1 MLRTEDILS
10 TIRMLQSEHLDVRA
24 VTIGLD
30 LNDCAGPDMEL
41 VCAKVRKKIKAR
53 VGDLVKVCNQ
63 VGGKYKIP
71 VVNKRLAISPASIL
85 LEGHKAADA
94 VKLAVAL
101 DEVVSEIG
109 VDLVGGFSAMVE
121 RGKTPGQDIVI
132 KSLPEVLS
140 STKRVCSSLNV
151 ATTKTGINMDVIG
164 ELGHVIKDI
173 AAATVSQRGFGCA
186 KLVVFANIPSDN
198 PFMAGAYLGSG
209 QGDCVLNI
217 GVSGPGVVKSAIE
230 RSVASGK
237 KTLDELAEQIK
248 LTAFRVTRVGELIGR
263 EVAEVLGIRFGI
275 VDLSLAPTPEV
286 GDSIGEIFNVLGIK
300 AVGAPGSTAALAML
314 NDAVKKGGLFASSSC
329 GGLSGAFIP
338 VLEDSNL
345 AQAARDGYL
354 GLAKLEAMTSV
365 CSVGLDMLV
374 LPGDTT
380 AETISAIIADEM
392 AIGMINSKTTAA
404 RLIPVPGAK
413 PGEEVVFGGLFGAG
427 PVLEV
432 IGNGMSSAFIRHGGQ
447 IPAPVHSLRN

>member
-24 VTIGLD
+24 VTMGID
-30 LNDCAGPDMEL
+30 LNDCAGPDIDY
-41 VCAKVRKKIKAR
+41 VCDKVKKKIAAKAKSM
-53 VGDLVKVCNQ
+53 VKVCDE
-63 VGGKYKIP
+63 VGGKYSIP

-85 LEGHKAADA
+85 LEGHKAKDA
-94 VKLAVAL
+94 IKLAQAL
-101 DEVVSEIG
+101 DQVVSDIG

-121 RGKTPGQDIVI
+121 RGKTPGQDILI

-140 STKRVCSSLNV
+140 TTKRVCSSINV
-151 ATTKTGINMDVIG
+151 GTTKTGINMDVVA
-164 ELGHVIKDI
+164 ELGAIIKDI
-173 AAATVSQRGFGCA
+173 AEASADQNGFGCA
-186 KLVVFANIPSDN
+186 KLVVFTNIPSDN

-209 QGDCVLNI
+209 QGECVLNI
-217 GVSGPGVVKSAIE
+217 GVSGPGVVKSAVE
-230 RSVASGK
+230 RAQATGH

-263 EVAEVLGIRFGI
+263 EAADILGVRFGI
-275 VDLSLAPTPEV
+275 VDLSLAPTPAV
-286 GDSIGEIFNVLGIK
+286 GDSIGEIFNALGIK
-300 AVGAPGSTAALAML
+300 SVGAPGSTAALAML
-314 NDAVKKGGLFASSSC
+314 NDAVKKGGLFASSAV

-345 AQAARDGYL
+345 AQAARDGNL
-354 GLAKLEAMTSV
+354 PLAKLEAMTCV
-365 CSVGLDMLV
+365 CSVGLDMV
-374 LPGDTT
+374 VIPGNTE

-392 AIGMINSKTTAA
+392 AIGMINNKTTAA
-404 RLIPVPGAK
+404 RLIPVPGMKA
-413 PGEEVVFGGLFGAG
+413 GDEVEFGGLFGAG

-432 IGNGMSSAFIRHGGQ
+432 IGDGLSKKFIRSGGQ

>member
-10 TIRMLQSEHLDVRA
+10 TIRMLQTEHLDVRA
-24 VTIGLD
+24 VTIGID
-30 LNDCAGPDMEL
+30 LNDCAGPDIDY
-41 VCAKVRKKIKAR
+41 VCTKVRKKILSR
-53 VGDLVKVCNQ
+53 VSDLVKVCDQ

-71 VVNKRLAISPASIL
+71 VVNKRLAISPASNL
-85 LEGHKAADA
+85 LEGHKPADA
-94 VKLAVAL
+94 LKLAITL
-101 DEVVSEIG
+101 DEVVAEIG
-109 VDLVGGFSAMVE
+109 VDLVGGFSALVE

-140 STKRVCSSLNV
+140 VTKRVCSSINV
-151 ATTKTGINMDVIG
+151 ATTKTGINMNVVA

-173 AAATVSQRGFGCA
+173 AAATAQQKGFGCA

-198 PFMAGAYLGSG
+198 PFMAGAYMGSG

-217 GVSGPGVVKSAIE
+217 GVSGPGVVKSAVE
-230 RSVASGK
+230 RAVASGK

-263 EVAEVLGIRFGI
+263 EVAEVLGVRFGI
-275 VDLSLAPTPEV
+275 VDLSLAPTPAV
-286 GDSIGEIFNVLGIK
+286 GDSIGEIFNAMGIK

-354 GLAKLEAMTSV
+354 SLAKLEAMTCV

-374 LPGDTT
+374 LPGDI
-380 AETISAIIADEM
+380 APETLSAIIADEM

-413 PGEEVVFGGLFGAG
+413 PGDEIEFGGLFGAG

-432 IGNGMSSAFIRHGGQ
+432 VGDGLSSAFIRHGGQ

>member
-10 TIRMLQSEHLDVRA
+10 TIRMLQTEHLDVRA
-24 VTIGLD
+24 VTIGID
-30 LNDCAGPDMEL
+30 LNDCAGPDIDY
-41 VCAKVRKKIKAR
+41 VCTKVRKKILSR
-53 VGDLVKVCNQ
+53 VRDLVKVCDQ

-71 VVNKRLAISPASIL
+71 VVNKRLAISPASNL
-85 LEGHKAADA
+85 LEGHKPGDA
-94 VKLAVAL
+94 LKLAITL
-101 DEVVSEIG
+101 DEVVAEIG
-109 VDLVGGFSAMVE
+109 VDLVGGFSALVE

-140 STKRVCSSLNV
+140 VTKRVCSSINV
-151 ATTKTGINMDVIG
+151 ATTKTGINMNVVA

-173 AAATVSQRGFGCA
+173 AAATAQQQGFGCA

-198 PFMAGAYLGSG
+198 PFMAGAYMGSG

-217 GVSGPGVVKSAIE
+217 GVSGPGVVKSAVE
-230 RSVASGK
+230 RAVASGK

-263 EVAEVLGIRFGI
+263 EVAEVMGVRFGI
-275 VDLSLAPTPEV
+275 VDLSLAPTPAV
-286 GDSIGEIFNVLGIK
+286 GDSIGEIFNAMGIK

-354 GLAKLEAMTSV
+354 SLAKLEAMTCV

-374 LPGDTT
+374 LPGDITP
-380 AETISAIIADEM
+380 ETLSAIIADEM

-413 PGEEVVFGGLFGAG
+413 PGDEIEFGGLFGAG

-432 IGNGMSSAFIRHGGQ
+432 VGDGLSSAFIRHGGQ